1 MRLAHC
7 GTRRGLRAILALSA
21 AALASGGAQAT
32 VTVTDD
38 AGHKLSLA
46 APAHR
51 IVSLAPHATELLY
64 AAGAGAFV
72 VGVSQYS
79 DYPPPARQVASVG
92 GVAALDL
99 ERLIAL
105 KPDLVVAW
113 GSGNSASQ
121 VARLRQLGIPVFE
134 SEPRDFATVA
144 TSLERLAQLAGTDTI
159 GGAAAAAFRA
169 RRAAL
174 AARYRR
180 RPTVRV
186 FYQIWNKPLMTL
198 NDRTLAAAALRLC
211 GAQNIFGQLPQLVP
225 SVSREA
231 VLAADPEAIVSA
243 DAPGQA
249 DFSDWKRL
257 PQMTAV
263 TRNNLFSVDANLLT
277 RGGPRILD
285 GTEALCRQLE
295 LARSRR

>member
-1 MRLAHC
+1 MRLA
-7 GTRRGLRAILALSA
+7 RRGTLRNLRAILTLSV
-21 AALASGGAQAT
+21 AALASGGAHAT
-32 VTVTDD
+32 ITVTDD
-38 AGHKLSLA
+38 AGHSLSLA
-46 APAHR
+46 APARR

-79 DYPPPARQVASVG
+79 DYPPPARQVAPVG

-99 ERLIAL
+99 ERIIAL

-121 VARLRQLGIPVFE
+121 IARLRQLAIPVFE

-144 TSLERLAQLAGTDTI
+144 SSLERLARLAGTDSI
-159 GGAAAAAFRA
+159 GHAAAAAFRA

-186 FYQIWNKPLMTL
+186 FYQIWNNPLMTL
-198 NDRTLAAAALRLC
+198 NDSALAAAALQLC

-225 SVSREA
+225 TVSREA
-231 VLAADPEAIVSA
+231 VLAANPEAIVSA

-263 TRNNLFSVDANLLT
+263 SRNNLFSVDANLLT
-277 RGGPRILD
+277 RAGPRILD